1 GCQNRPRH
9 ATAPVTARRFAWT
22 AVPRRG
28 CLAHTE
34 LRRSRVLV
42 AAAGL
47 LLGLG
52 CLWIRVAWLQIGRH
66 AFYAERAE
74 RNQEQRVLIRATR
87 GELRDRHGRPPARD
101 LPTYSISAAPHE
113 TTDAP
118 AVALQLA
125 PVLD

>member
-1 GCQNRPRH
+1 M
-9 ATAPVTARRFAWT
+9 
-22 AVPRRG
+22 
-28 CLAHTE
+28 
-34 LRRSRVLV
+34 

-87 GELRDRHGRPPARD
+87 GELRDRHGRPLARD
-101 LPTYSISAAPHE
+101 LPTYSISAAPRE
-113 TTDAP
+113 MPDAP
-118 AVALQLA
+118 AVAPELA
-125 PVLD
+125 FIKAGSLDDASWVEPAVEAWTSSAQPWSPRFEGAAQMDRGPS